1 MPCEARSAQTK
12 RPIRFAQA
20 ARASR
25 GRIGGK
31 SGSSKIDRAKTTRA
45 RDPEMSDEKTE
56 QPTDKKLRD
65 ARKDGEVS
73 KSQDLVDG
81 VLLAFGVIALIAA
94 GGKIVDATRSSL
106 EIALRFV
113 GGDHD
118 LVTLAVALQQIGSRI
133 ATAVMIPVAVAMLAV
148 LVAMMPQV
156 GFQVSM
162 KPVSFNLQ
170 AVSPMAGFKKIFS
183 VRALIDLAK
192 MLIKGATVAIVMWQ
206 TIKGLMPMV
215 VGSLY
220 QPLPELSH
228 LFSGMVLKLFGIAA
242 VVYVILAAADVKLQ
256 KWLFIRSK
264 KMSKDEVKRE
274 HKQDEGDPVI
284 KGERKRIAR
293 EYANSAPRPRVGSA
307 NVMVVNPTHYA
318 VAIRY
323 APNENALPVVIAKG
337 YDKQAAILRREAGLA
352 NVPIVGNPPVA
363 RALYKVE
370 LGAPIPEE
378 LFETVAAILRWV
390 DSLGARAAD
399 VSATH

>member
-1 MPCEARSAQTK
+1 
-12 RPIRFAQA
+12 
-20 ARASR
+20 
-25 GRIGGK
+25 
-31 SGSSKIDRAKTTRA
+31 
-45 RDPEMSDEKTE
+45 MSDEKTE
-56 QPTDKKLRD
+56 QPTEKKLKD

-73 KSQDLVDG
+73 KSSDLVDG
-81 VLLAFGVIALIAA
+81 VLLAAGVIALIAA
-94 GGKIVDATRSSL
+94 GDGMVDAARSSL

-113 GGDHD
+113 GGAHD
-118 LVTLAVALQQIGSRI
+118 MVSLAVALQQIGSRV
-133 ATAVMIPVAVAMLAV
+133 TGAVVIPVGVAMLAV
-148 LVAMMPQV
+148 CLALMPQV

-170 AVSPMAGFKKIFS
+170 AISPMSGFKKIFS

-206 TIKGLMPMV
+206 TVKGLLPMI

-220 QPLPELSH
+220 QPLPELSR
-228 LFSGMVLKLFGIAA
+228 LFSGMVMKLFGIAA
-242 VVYVILAAADVKLQ
+242 VVFVMLAAADVKLQ

-284 KGERKRIAR
+284 KGERRRLAR
-293 EYANSAPRPRVGSA
+293 EMANNAPRPRMGA
-307 NVMVVNPTHYA
+307 ATVMVVNPTHYA

-323 APNENALPVVIAKG
+323 VPEENPLPVIIAKG
-337 YDKQAAILRREAGLA
+337 YDQEAALLRREARLA
-352 NVPIVGNPPVA
+352 DVPIVGNPPVA

-390 DSLGARAAD
+390 ESLGARSSIEA
-399 VSATH
+399 